1 MRHLVLADEVVD
13 AVAKGQ
19 FHIVTMNNV
28 GEGIL
33 LLTGQPLDEVN
44 RRAAETLRSFKMLL
58 EQNLP
63 QNFLLKQ

>member
-33 LLTGQPLDEVN
+33 QLTGQSLDAVN
-44 RRAAETLRSFKMLL
+44 RAAEVTLRKFKLVL
-58 EQNLP
+58 EENLP
-63 QNFLLKQ
+63 KEH